1 MEALEHQGTSRQVG
15 EKWSVSQISE
25 KANDSERQIHRYIR
39 LTYLIPELLQMV
51 DEGKIAFN
59 PAVELSYLDRA
70 DQNTVLDAM
79 MIQDCTPSHAQA
91 IRLKKLSRQGELP
104 ADLIYSILAE
114 EKPNQRE
121 QLKFPKDELR
131 RYFPESYTSE
141 QMKRDIIKGLELL
154 QRQRQR
160 DRGR

>member
-1 MEALEHQGTSRQVG
+1 M
-15 EKWSVSQISE
+15 
-25 KANDSERQIHRYIR
+25 
-39 LTYLIPELLQMV
+39 
-51 DEGKIAFN
+51 
-59 PAVELSYLDRA
+59 ELSYLDRA

-91 IRLKKLSRQGELP
+91 IRLKKLSQQGDLP